1 MSCVLLVSVSVWMP
15 TFMST
20 ATHVDKTQETP
31 LSYAVPDAVRAAGFG
46 TAAVGSGA
54 SLVFAV
60 KNMKNTLQVLKS
72 KLVALAKLIEGPL
85 VDVSKKEALE
95 AEIKLLKKRLLIA
108 ALWSGGSLGSLLGS
122 GLGAYGYAKN
132 VYKINKAEKES
143 DRTSWSNRQKQS
155 RASQIFSKKPFMQRP
170 HTSFGQDRLE
180 DGLAAPGWTPDGTT
194 SDYLEDITPELSD
207 TFSVTPRSPRTQRV
221 PVTLGSPEVAALAAG
236 HRSQEAI
243 ADSVAVSLLLATRLS
258 PGLTALGIE
267 AAERVS
273 IMQRVCREVVGI
285 SPSQAKMHIESVL
298 QQLAEAKS
306 VTNLDALIEV
316 EVKKR
321 QAAAVQHTL

>member
-1 MSCVLLVSVSVWMP
+1 MRMLNIVRVMSCLLLGSVSVWMP
-15 TFMST
+15 TFMSA

-31 LSYAVPDAVRAAGFG
+31 LSYTVPDAVRASGFG
-46 TAAVGSGA
+46 LAAVGSGA

-122 GLGAYGYAKN
+122 GLEAYGYAKN

-143 DRTSWSNRQKQS
+143 DRTLWSNRQKQS
-155 RASQIFSKKPFMQRP
+155 RVSQVFSKKPFMQRP
-170 HTSFGQDRLE
+170 HTSFGPERLE
-180 DGLAAPGWTPDGTT
+180 GGLAAPGWTQGGTT
-194 SDYLEDITPELSD
+194 SDYLEDITQRRSD
-207 TFSVTPRSPRTQRV
+207 TFSVTPGSGRTQGV
-221 PVTLGSPEVAALAAG
+221 HVTLGSPKAAALAAG
-236 HRSQEAI
+236 HFSQESITA
-243 ADSVAVSLLLATRLS
+243 AVAVSQLLATRLS

-267 AAERVS
+267 GAERS
-273 IMQRVCREVVGI
+273 GIMQRVSREVVGM
-285 SPSQAKMHIESVL
+285 SAS
-298 QQLAEAKS
+298 
-306 VTNLDALIEV
+306 
-316 EVKKR
+316 
-321 QAAAVQHTL
+321 